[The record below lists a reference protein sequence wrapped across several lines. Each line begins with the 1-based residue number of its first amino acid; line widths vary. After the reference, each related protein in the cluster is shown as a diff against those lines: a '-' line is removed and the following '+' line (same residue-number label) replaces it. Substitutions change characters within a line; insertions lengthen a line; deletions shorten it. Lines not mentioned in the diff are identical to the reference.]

1 MLCVSRS
8 LAPPKPQPVS
18 QSGARTVSLFNENLK
33 FGAMPTHPLGASTVF
48 HAGVIGQGVRKPPDD
63 DLPPKDVVD
72 KNTLIF
78 VSSIFKMCH
87 SFSGMLAK
95 LFWILKVWIMDRLE
109 RPLDRQLRL
118 S

>member
-1 MLCVSRS
+1 M
-8 LAPPKPQPVS
+8 S

-63 DLPPKDVVD
+63 NSPPKDVVEE
-72 KNTLIF
+72 NTLTF
-78 VSSIFKMCH
+78 VSFIFKMCH

-95 LFWILKVWIMDRLE
+95 SFLNSKFWIMFG
-109 RPLDRQLRL
+109 
-118 S
+118 